1 MHLFL
6 FGDRPIK
13 ALFRKQPWIAT
24 ALTVGAVDGLM
35 GAAEEKVSLAVFGL
49 LLAGGAVTLSWGH
62 IQRHAATS
70 NRAAV
75 LLYPPG
81 QIYSPTSTGRNDL
94 QASTGDESTP

>member
-1 MHLFL
+1 M
-6 FGDRPIK
+6 
-13 ALFRKQPWIAT
+13 FRKQPWIAT

-35 GAAEEKVSLAVFGL
+35 GATEDKVSLALFGL
-49 LLAGGAVTLSWGH
+49 LLASGAATLSWGH

-81 QIYSPTSTGRNDL
+81 QIYSPPSTGLNER
-94 QASTGDESTP
+94 QANTGDESTP

>member
-1 MHLFL
+1 LYL

-13 ALFRKQPWIAT
+13 ALFRQQPWIAT
-24 ALTVGAVDGLM
+24 ALTVGAVDGLI

-70 NRAAV
+70 DRAAV

-81 QIYSPTSTGRNDL
+81 QMYTPPSTGRNDL
-94 QASTGDESTP
+94 QVNTDDESTP